1 MTRRHIQ
8 QRSRTSMNRITVDPV
23 IVEKLGAV
31 PGQTIVCD
39 EQGRA
44 LGFFSPLTR
53 ATPLEELNLESPLSL
68 EETQALRKDR
78 TGKPLAEILD
88 RLGLS

>member
-1 MTRRHIQ
+1 
-8 QRSRTSMNRITVDPV
+8 MNQITVDSQT
-23 IVEKLGAV
+23 VEKLGAMT
-31 PGQTIVCD
+31 GQSVVCD

-44 LGFFSPLTR
+44 LGFFSPLAR

-68 EETQALRKDR
+68 EETRALRKDR

>member
-1 MTRRHIQ
+1 
-8 QRSRTSMNRITVDPV
+8 MNHITVGPG
-23 IVEKLGAV
+23 IVEKLGAATAQSV
-31 PGQTIVCD
+31 VCD

-44 LGFFSPLTR
+44 LGFFSPLAR